1 MNPVI
6 LNNQEWNDRMQR
18 VRTGLTDRFY
28 ALYSSITDG
37 ITTDPAL
44 MTVPLDDHLVH
55 RGDGVFESFKCVN
68 GNLYNLDAHLQ
79 RLEKSA
85 TAIGLALPANQEIL
99 KPVIVQTVRSGGRR
113 EALVRLLISRGTGNM
128 GVNPYECLRPEWYVL
143 VYRPVQGP
151 DRSAGVKV
159 GISRV
164 PMKDPFF
171 AEIKSCNYLPNVLMK
186 KEAVDRGLEFVLSVD
201 PNGSLGEGPTENVAI
216 VTPEGE
222 LLSPPPG
229 RVLAGT
235 TVQRVITL
243 AQQLTRNGVLQR
255 AAFEPVPLRQAERAA
270 EILIIGTTPDVLPV
284 IEMEG
289 HPVGTGQPGPV
300 CAALLVALQ
309 EDIRRNPAC
318 LTPVFSEG

>member
-1 MNPVI
+1 
-6 LNNQEWNDRMQR
+6 MQAAR
-18 VRTGLTDRFY
+18 AGLTDRLY
-28 ALYSSITDG
+28 ALYSSLTKG

-85 TAIGLALPANQEIL
+85 RAIGLALPADRGTL
-99 KPVIVQTVRSGGRR
+99 KSVIVQTVRAGGRR
-113 EALVRLLISRGTGNM
+113 EVLVRLLISRGTGNL
-128 GVNPYECLRPEWYVL
+128 GVNPYECRGPEWYVL
-143 VYRPVQGP
+143 VYRPAQGP
-151 DRSAGVKV
+151 DRSSGVKV
-159 GISRV
+159 GISKV
-164 PMKDPFF
+164 PMKAPFF

-186 KEAVDRGLEFVLSVD
+186 KEAVDRGLDFVLSAD
-201 PNGSLGEGPTENVAI
+201 ADGLLGEGPTENVAI
-216 VTPEGE
+216 VTPEGA

-243 AQQLTRNGVLQR
+243 AQQLIRNGVLQR
-255 AAFEPVPLRQAERAA
+255 AAFEPVPLRQVERAA
-270 EILIIGTTPDVLPV
+270 EVLIIGTTPDVLPV

-289 HPVGTGQPGPV
+289 QPVGNGQPGPV
-300 CAALLVALQ
+300 CAALLAALQ

-318 LTPVFSEG
+318 LTPVFNGG